1 MATRKGKTIITE
13 KKPVF
18 LASAAVA
25 GKKEGEGPLGKEFDK
40 IFGDTTLG
48 QDCWE
53 KAESFL
59 MKNAV
64 MTALEKAGKGME
76 EIDGIFAGD
85 LLNQCTGSAF
95 ALREFHIPF
104 TGLYGACSTMALSLI
119 SATLAIESGGMNT
132 CISTTSSHFC
142 SAEKQFRFPLEY
154 GGQRSPT
161 AQWTVTASGAAVLS
175 ADTDS
180 DLPYIDKVH
189 IGTIEDLGIT
199 DAANMGAA
207 MAPAACKTLTGFF
220 RDTKT
225 SPDDYDAIF
234 TGDLGL
240 VGSGLLKE
248 LMMREC
254 GIALDRNYFD
264 CGLMIYDRENQ
275 DVHSGGSGCGCSA
288 SVLCSHILNSMKEGK
303 YSNILF
309 MATGA
314 LMSPVSSKEGESI
327 PGIAHLVNIRRG
339 ERK

>member
-13 KKPVF
+13 KKPIF
-18 LASAAVA
+18 ISSAAVA

-40 IFGDTTLG
+40 IFEDTTLG

-64 MTALEKAGKGME
+64 MTAVEKASKGME

-95 ALREFHIPF
+95 ALREFGMPF
-104 TGLYGACSTMALSLI
+104 MGLYGACSTMALSLI
-119 SATLAIESGGMNT
+119 CATLAIESGGMST
-132 CISTTSSHFC
+132 CIATTSSHFC

-154 GGQRSPT
+154 GGQRAPT
-161 AQWTVTASGAAVLS
+161 AQWTVTGSGAAVLS
-175 ADTDS
+175 AAGDS
-180 DLPYIDKVH
+180 ALPYIDKLH

-207 MAPAACKTLTGFF
+207 MAPAAMTTLSEFF

-225 SPDDYDAIF
+225 SPENYDAIF
-234 TGDLGL
+234 TGDLGF
-240 VGSGLLKE
+240 VGSELLKE
-248 LMMREC
+248 LMKREC
-254 GIALDRNYFD
+254 GITLGSNYFD
-264 CGLMIYDRENQ
+264 CGLMIYDREKQ

-288 SVLCSHILNSMKEGK
+288 SVLCSHILNSMKAGK

-327 PGIAHLVNIRRG
+327 PGIAHLVNIKRG